1 MLDSSLLDE
10 FITGRVEPH
19 IYAFS
24 TNTIPNYLKVGDT
37 YRPVSERLREWRVC
51 YPNLEPQYDAKALI
65 SDEVYF
71 RDFSVHQY
79 LETDKKRIRL
89 AAADIPQGIYYS
101 REFFREA
108 TSADVQDAIEDI
120 EKDYSE
126 KTQKYQFYNV
136 ETLRPE
142 TTHYARTETFSPRP
156 NQEAAISNFNA
167 ARANGRTNLLM
178 YAVMRFGKSFT
189 SMCCA
194 LEMGAK
200 LVVVVSAK
208 ADVLS
213 EWKRTVESHVK
224 FEQYEFIAAKELK
237 RNNHAI
243 TDLMAAGKRVVV
255 FLTLQDLQGKVIKD
269 RHREVF
275 GQDIDLLLVD
285 ETHFGARAQKYG
297 AVLASAYNY
306 ETDIRNIKDEDDCV
320 DSETA
325 DKIIK
330 TITAKIT
337 IHLSGTPYRI
347 LMSSEFKKED
357 IIAFYQFTDIETDK
371 ENWDKEHILG
381 DDVKEWDNP
390 YYGFPQ
396 MVRFAF
402 NPNESSRNRLAEL
415 KNSGVTYAFSA
426 LFKPLSI
433 RKTADGLHK
442 KFKYEKE
449 ILDLLEVIDGTKE
462 DDELFGFLGYDK
474 IKEGK
479 MCRHIVIVLP
489 YCAACDALESLIK
502 DNADRFV
509 NLSDYEIL
517 NIAGVDVPNAH
528 PSPKEVKNKIRECES
543 NDKKTITLTVN
554 RMLTGSTVPEWD
566 TMIYLKDTASPQ
578 EYDQAIFRLQNQYIK
593 TFTDNEGHT
602 IKLNMKPQTLL
613 VDFDP
618 NRMFVMQEQKSKI
631 YNANTDIGGNTELQ
645 RRIEL
650 ELRYS
655 PIVTVNSNKIEQVS
669 ASDIMRAVSDYRQ
682 DKGIREEASEI
693 AVDLGILDDP
703 IIRAAIEREN
713 EIGSGKGLALPA
725 HQPRDGGGEEIDIP
739 PVPSETD
746 DKGSADGGTTD
757 TGTGDGETQPSGGSE
772 TDGDARDREKTLKKK
787 MQSHYMRLLLF
798 AFVTKDRVI
807 SLADIIDKMDGAENS
822 RIAAN
827 LGLDKTV
834 LSQINGKIN
843 KFVLSDLD
851 YKIQDINDLSQDT
864 HKSPAEKAGI
874 AIQKFGKLGDAIV
887 ITPDN
892 ICDDMVGLLPEECLT
907 ALPETGGKLLDIAGT
922 AGEFALALHKRMTA
936 LGVPRETVENSIYT
950 IPKSSL
956 CYELIRKV
964 YEMLGLNTQNI
975 AGNFVATDLLD
986 IKVGNEIDFDRVNDI
1001 LTQNKPFE
1009 EIGLEDTPN
1018 KGEEK
1023 VKFEAIVGNPPY
1035 QESIGSETNDSLSSQ
1050 LFPWFMKGAISLKA
1064 QYVSLITPARWFA
1077 GEAQDKSF
1085 VKLRRFIREN
1095 NHIEKIFY
1103 YKNEREVF
1111 PDVEIKGGIDFFL
1124 YNKDFVSDLEFTTII
1139 NNEKTCERRPLFIKG
1154 LDVIIADSKS
1164 VIIIKKVLNSSD
1176 FTSLTTITTGRN
1188 PFGII
1193 GKDEVVKAVSVESY
1207 SDGLCELRCKGNLIR
1222 WIEKNKIRK
1231 NIELFTKKYKVFIS
1245 KSAGNPNS
1253 DFKVIGSPYIGG
1265 LNSACTDSLITIGA
1279 FDTEE
1284 EAVNCRKYVLTK
1296 FLRYLV
1302 STLKNSQNVTQ
1313 IVYGYVP
1320 LQDFTE
1326 SSDIDWSKSV
1336 EEIDQQLYAKY
1347 GLTEEEIA
1355 FIEKTIKPM
1364 D

>member
-10 FITGRVEPH
+10 FIIGRVEPH

-24 TNTIPNYLKVGDT
+24 TNTVPNYLKVGDT

-71 RDFSVHQY
+71 RDFSVHRY

-142 TTHYARTETFSPRP
+142 PPHYARTETFSLRP
-156 NQEAAISNFNA
+156 NQEAAIANFNA

-213 EWKRTVESHVK
+213 DWQRTVESHVK
-224 FEQYEFIAAKELK
+224 FAQYVFISTTDLK

-255 FLTLQDLQGKVIKD
+255 FLTLQDLQGKIIKD

-297 AVLASAYNY
+297 AVLASANNY
-306 ETDIRNIKDEDDCV
+306 ETDIRNIKDEDDRV

-330 TITAKIT
+330 TLTAKIT

-502 DNADRFV
+502 DNADKFV

-517 NIAGVDVPNAH
+517 NIAGVDTSNDYR
-528 PSPKEVKNKIRECES
+528 SPKQVRNKIRECES

-739 PVPSETD
+739 PDAPSTTD

-757 TGTGDGETQPSGGSE
+757 TGTGDGETQPRGGSE
-772 TDGDARDREKTLKKK
+772 TDGDARDREKILKKK

-907 ALPETGGKLLDIAGT
+907 VLPETGGKLLDIAGT

-950 IPKSSL
+950 IPKSPL

-1009 EIGLEDTPN
+1009 EIRLKDTPN

-1035 QESIGSETNDSLSSQ
+1035 QEKTSSVNNQ
-1050 LFPWFMKGAISLKA
+1050 SVPIYQNFVRIAKTLKA
-1064 QYVSLITPARWFA
+1064 NALSLIIPSRWF
-1077 GEAQDKSF
+1077 S
-1085 VKLRRFIREN
+1085 
-1095 NHIEKIFY
+1095 
-1103 YKNEREVF
+1103 
-1111 PDVEIKGGIDFFL
+1111 GGM
-1124 YNKDFVSDLEFTTII
+1124 
-1139 NNEKTCERRPLFIKG
+1139 G
-1154 LDVIIADSKS
+1154 LDAFREEMLSDRHIRRMCNFSNAKDCFPETSISGGVCYFLWIFEHNGDCEFFNISNGLAQKS
-1164 VIIIKKVLNSSD
+1164 IRNLNAHTILVRFNEAVEIIKKIDNQTKQMLSEIVSSI
-1176 FTSLTTITTGRN
+1176 S
-1188 PFGII
+1188 PFGLSTKTRGENCESEENSLMMYASKGVFYISP
-1193 GKDEVVKAVSVESY
+1193 VKVT
-1207 SDGLCELRCKGNLIR
+1207 KGQDLIQG
-1222 WIEKNKIRK
+1222 
-1231 NIELFTKKYKVFIS
+1231 YKVMISQTSAEHAGEPSKDGSYRVLSSSMRVIGNNEVCTHSYITVGNFNQRQLAQNLLSYLKTKLVRILLLQALSSIHIS
-1245 KSAGNPNS
+1245 KSTFS
-1253 DFKVIGSPYIGG
+1253 F
-1265 LNSACTDSLITIGA
+1265 
-1279 FDTEE
+1279 
-1284 EAVNCRKYVLTK
+1284 
-1296 FLRYLV
+1296 
-1302 STLKNSQNVTQ
+1302 
-1313 IVYGYVP
+1313 VP
-1320 LQDFTE
+1320 MQDFTDQ
-1326 SSDIDWSKSV
+1326 SDIDWSKSV
-1336 EEIDQQLYAKY
+1336 AEIDQQLYAKY
-1347 GLTEEEIA
+1347 GLTEEEIT

-1364 D
+1364 E

>member
-71 RDFSVHQY
+71 RDFSVHRY
-79 LETDKKRIRL
+79 LENEKKRIRL

-136 ETLRPE
+136 ETLSPE
-142 TTHYARTETFSPRP
+142 NTHYARAETFSPRP
-156 NQEAAISNFNA
+156 NQEAAIANFNA

-178 YAVMRFGKSFT
+178 YAVMRFGKSFA

-297 AVLASAYNY
+297 AVLASANNY
-306 ETDIRNIKDEDDCV
+306 ETDIRNIKDEDDRV

-330 TITAKIT
+330 TLTAKIT

-371 ENWDKEHILG
+371 ENWDKEHIFG

-415 KNSGVTYAFSA
+415 KNLGVTYAFSA

-502 DNADRFV
+502 ENADRFV

-517 NIAGVDVPNAH
+517 NIAGVDVPNAY

-566 TMIYLKDTASPQ
+566 TMLYFKDTASPQ

-739 PVPSETD
+739 PDAPSTTD

-950 IPKSSL
+950 IPKSPL

-1001 LTQNKPFE
+1001 LTQNKLFE

-1035 QESIGSETNDSLSSQ
+1035 QENLVGSSDNQ
-1050 LFPWFMKGAISLKA
+1050 LYHLFMDISYA
-1064 QYVSLITPARWFA
+1064 MTDVCSFITPAKFLFNA
-1077 GEAQDKSF
+1077 GKTPKAWNKKMLNNEHMK
-1085 VKLRRFIREN
+1085 VVRF
-1095 NHIEKIFY
+1095 
-1103 YKNEREVF
+1103 ERVSANIF
-1111 PDVEIKGGIDFFL
+1111 PDTDVKGGIAITYMNKGQNFGKIGTFL
-1124 YNKDFVSDLEFTTII
+1124 PYDELRSILSKVK
-1139 NNEKTCERRPLFIKG
+1139 NNSTSFISA
-1154 LDVIIADSKS
+1154 LVYA
-1164 VIIIKKVLNSSD
+1164 
-1176 FTSLTTITTGRN
+1176 
-1188 PFGII
+1188 P
-1193 GKDEVVKAVSVESY
+1193 ESY
-1207 SDGLCELRCKGNLIR
+1207 R
-1222 WIEKNKIRK
+1222 
-1231 NIELFTKKYKVFIS
+1231 FTKRLHQDYPSARAKMSKGHSNDLTSNIFSVLPEIFSDKMPTDGNAYVRFLGLENKLRKYKWVRREYIKAHDNLEKYKVLVPKVNGTGAIGELISTPIVGEPFVGHTQSFIS
-1245 KSAGNPNS
+1245 
-1253 DFKVIGSPYIGG
+1253 
-1265 LNSACTDSLITIGA
+1265 IGA
-1279 FDTEE
+1279 FDSEY
-1284 EAVNCRKYVLTK
+1284 EAAALLKYIKSSFARAMLA
-1296 FLRYLV
+1296 
-1302 STLKNSQNVTQ
+1302 TLKTTQDNKKDTWQNIPV
-1313 IVYGYVP
+1313 
-1320 LQDFTE
+1320 QDFTDQ
-1326 SSDIDWSKSV
+1326 SDIDWSKSV
-1336 EEIDQQLYAKY
+1336 AEIDQQLYAKY